1 MDFRYLREMKRQGR
15 RIVMCTAYDAA
26 FGTII
31 ARSAA
36 ADLLLVGDS
45 LAMVVQGKET
55 TREVTL
61 DQMVYHTEMTVRG
74 VRRGLGR
81 SMEQAET
88 AGLEPSGAAAEET
101 SVESEAE
108 SGLHSPGAAA
118 EKPGVEPGL
127 PVIGDMPFGT
137 YGDPDTAVASARRL
151 IGAGAAAVKIE
162 GSGTAVA
169 RALTEAGI
177 PVMGHLGLLPQT
189 AERFTVQGKD
199 SDAAEE
205 MKRDA
210 RALEEAGVF
219 SLVLECIP
227 RRLAREVSELLEIPT
242 IGIGAGP
249 ACDGQVL
256 VLHDM
261 LGLTEG
267 YLPKFVKRFAELGS
281 TAEEGIRTYA
291 HEVREGSFP
300 KDSESYH

>member
-1 MDFRYLREMKRQGR
+1 MKRQGR

-88 AGLEPSGAAAEET
+88 AGLEPS
-101 SVESEAE
+101 
-108 SGLHSPGAAA
+108 GAAA